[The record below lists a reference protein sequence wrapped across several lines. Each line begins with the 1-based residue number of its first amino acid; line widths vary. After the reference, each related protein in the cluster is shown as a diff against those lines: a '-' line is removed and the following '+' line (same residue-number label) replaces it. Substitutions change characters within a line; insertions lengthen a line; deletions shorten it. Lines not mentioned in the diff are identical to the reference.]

1 MSCPSCGN
9 DLKTEWR
16 FCPFCGRK
24 KQDGFFTKFRREVE
38 RVQKNMET
46 GTFGEPEMKPM
57 GQGFTIKISTGSGM
71 EPRVEVKTL
80 GDVKEQEIARQLQ
93 NMGVKVNYNK
103 APVAR
108 KHMKMPKE
116 TEEPK
121 TRVVRMGKGMKVEIE
136 LPGVEGKNIDVQE
149 FESSVEIR
157 ALGRQKAFF
166 KIINKPE
173 KTSVVGREFKNSNLV
188 LEIA

>member
-1 MSCPSCGN
+1 
-9 DLKTEWR
+9 
-16 FCPFCGRK
+16 
-24 KQDGFFTKFRREVE
+24 
-38 RVQKNMET
+38 MEM

-57 GQGFTIKISTGSGM
+57 GQGFTIKISTASGM

-80 GDVKEQEIARQLQ
+80 GDVREQEIARQLQ

-103 APVAR
+103 APVTR
-108 KHMKMPKE
+108 KHMKMPEE

-121 TRVVRMGKGMKVEIE
+121 TRVVRLGKGMKVEIE
-136 LPGVEGKNIDVQE
+136 LPGVDGKDIDVQE

-157 ALGRQKAFF
+157 ALGKQKAFF

-173 KTSVVGREFKNSNLV
+173 KTSVVGKEFKNSNLV